1 VLRPW
6 KISLAERVDRRRSVP
21 VYQQIVQALIH
32 DIQRGRLVPGTFLP
46 SSRELATTLGVNR
59 KTIVIAYDDL
69 IAQGWLASDG
79 TRGTIVS
86 SSLPELAPRPVPI
99 LQPDTGSESTAPEFK
114 IRPAADPLP
123 AFVESTQLTFDDGA
137 PDARLLSPDV
147 LSRAYR
153 TALRQAV
160 RGNWLGYGDPRGSPI
175 LRETIANMLMTH
187 RGLVA
192 SADNICITRGSQMAI
207 FLAARILL
215 RPGETVLVEALSYAP
230 AWQAFRAA
238 GAAVVGAKLD
248 DNGLDVA
255 DVERLCRKHKVRALY
270 LTPHHQFPTT
280 VSLTPQRRLR
290 LLDLASQFGFAIIED
305 DYDHEFHFEQQPL
318 LPMASYAPRRTVYIG
333 SMSKLLLPGL
343 RIGYVAAA
351 PDVIRLMPSR
361 SSWRKISLTSSISK
375 CPTAAWHSGSHSAT
389 LRFSTRSRRA
399 CRTAMSASCPPG
411 HSRSRP
417 STSADFAS
425 AMQAS
430 RPRKRRKP
438 CGGSANWPT
447 APCGRRP
454 RSGVNAIDDANS
466 RSQTAITNG
475 KPAPFTRPPTNDV
488 ASTRKQFRKW
498 RRRSRVRSLRLCR
511 SR

>member
-1 VLRPW
+1 MLRPW
-6 KISLAERVDRRRSVP
+6 KISLAERVDRRRSIP

-32 DIQRGRLVPGTFLP
+32 DIQRGRLLPGTFLP

-86 SSLPELAPRPVPI
+86 SSLPELAPRPAPI
-99 LQPDTGSESTAPEFK
+99 LQPDVGPEASAPDFK

-137 PDARLLSPDV
+137 PDARLFSPDV

-160 RGNWLGYGDPRGSPI
+160 RGNLLGYGDPRGSPI
-175 LRETIANMLMTH
+175 LRATIANMLMTH

-192 SADNICITRGSQMAI
+192 NADNICITRGSQMAI
-207 FLAARILL
+207 FLAARILV
-215 RPGETVLVEALSYAP
+215 RPGETVLVEGLSYAP

-238 GAAVVGAKLD
+238 GATVVGAKLD
-248 DNGLDVA
+248 DNGLDVT

-351 PDVIRLMPSR
+351 PDVIRMMANETVIVDRQGNAPTELAVAELIESGELHRHSRKALQVYLKRRNAFAELLRKNFDGLIDFKVPDGGLAFWITFRDATVLDAIEVGVPRGTVRFLPSR
-361 SSWRKISLTSSISK
+361 SFAIAPFDERGLRLGYASLNTEEATEAVHRLRQLADSALR
-375 CPTAAWHSGSHSAT
+375 TESAT
-389 LRFSTRSRRA
+389 R
-399 CRTAMSASCPPG
+399 
-411 HSRSRP
+411 H
-417 STSADFAS
+417 
-425 AMQAS
+425 
-430 RPRKRRKP
+430 
-438 CGGSANWPT
+438 
-447 APCGRRP
+447 
-454 RSGVNAIDDANS
+454 
-466 RSQTAITNG
+466 
-475 KPAPFTRPPTNDV
+475 
-488 ASTRKQFRKW
+488 
-498 RRRSRVRSLRLCR
+498 
-511 SR
+511 

>member
-6 KISLAERVDRRRSVP
+6 KISLAERVDRRRGIP

-32 DIQRGRLVPGTFLP
+32 DIQRGRLLPGTFLP

-69 IAQGWLASDG
+69 IAQGWLSSDG

-86 SSLPELAPRPVPI
+86 SSLPELAPRPAPI
-99 LQPDTGSESTAPEFK
+99 LQPDVSPDGAAPDFK

-160 RGNWLGYGDPRGSPI
+160 RGNLLGYGDPRGSPI
-175 LRETIANMLMTH
+175 LRATIANMLMTH

-192 SADNICITRGSQMAI
+192 NADNICITRGSQMAI
-207 FLAARILL
+207 FLAARILV

-238 GAAVVGAKLD
+238 GATVIGAKLD
-248 DNGLDVA
+248 HDGLDVA
-255 DVERLCRKHKVRALY
+255 DVERLCRQHKVRALY

-351 PDVIRLMPSR
+351 ADVIRMIANETVIIDRQGNAPTELAVAELIESGELHRHSRKALQVYLKRRNAFAEILRKNFGSLIDFKVPDGGLAFWLTFRNAAVLDAIEMGVPRGTVRFLPSR
-361 SSWRKISLTSSISK
+361 S
-375 CPTAAWHSGSHSAT
+375 
-389 LRFSTRSRRA
+389 
-399 CRTAMSASCPPG
+399 
-411 HSRSRP
+411 
-417 STSADFAS
+417 FA
-425 AMQAS
+425 
-430 RPRKRRKP
+430 
-438 CGGSANWPT
+438 
-447 APCGRRP
+447 
-454 RSGVNAIDDANS
+454 I
-466 RSQTAITNG
+466 
-475 KPAPFTRPPTNDV
+475 APFEQRG
-488 ASTRKQFRKW
+488 
-498 RRRSRVRSLRLCR
+498 LRLGYASLNADEATEAVR
-511 SR
+511 RLRQLAHGAMRTESVAQH

>member
-6 KISLAERVDRRRSVP
+6 KISLAERVDRRRSIP

-32 DIQRGRLVPGTFLP
+32 DIQRGRLMPGTFLP

-86 SSLPELAPRPVPI
+86 SSLPELAPRPAPI
-99 LQPDTGSESTAPEFK
+99 LQPDAGPEASAPEFK

-137 PDARLLSPDV
+137 PDARLFSPDV

-160 RGNWLGYGDPRGSPI
+160 RGNLLGYGDPRGSPI
-175 LRETIANMLMTH
+175 LRATIANMLMTH

-192 SADNICITRGSQMAI
+192 NADNICITRGSQMAI
-207 FLAARILL
+207 FLAARILV
-215 RPGETVLVEALSYAP
+215 RPGETVLVEGLSYAP

-238 GAAVVGAKLD
+238 GAMVVGAKLD
-248 DNGLDVA
+248 DNGLDVT

-318 LPMASYAPRRTVYIG
+318 LPIASYAPRRTVYIG

-351 PDVIRLMPSR
+351 PDVIRMMANETVIVDRQGNAPTELAVAELIESGELHRHSRKALQVYLKRRNAFAELLRKNFDGLIDFKVPDGGLAFWITFRDATVLDAIEMGVPRGAVRFLPSR
-361 SSWRKISLTSSISK
+361 SFAIAPFDERGLRLGYASLNTEEA
-375 CPTAAWHSGSHSAT
+375 TAAVHRLHQLAHSA
-389 LRFSTRSRRA
+389 LRTESATR
-399 CRTAMSASCPPG
+399 
-411 HSRSRP
+411 H
-417 STSADFAS
+417 
-425 AMQAS
+425 
-430 RPRKRRKP
+430 
-438 CGGSANWPT
+438 
-447 APCGRRP
+447 
-454 RSGVNAIDDANS
+454 
-466 RSQTAITNG
+466 
-475 KPAPFTRPPTNDV
+475 
-488 ASTRKQFRKW
+488 
-498 RRRSRVRSLRLCR
+498 
-511 SR
+511 

>member
-1 VLRPW
+1 MLRPW
-6 KISLAERVDRRRSVP
+6 KISLAERVDRRRSIP

-32 DIQRGRLVPGTFLP
+32 DIQRGRLLPGTFLP

-86 SSLPELAPRPVPI
+86 SSLPELAPRPAPI
-99 LQPDTGSESTAPEFK
+99 LQPDAGPEASAPEFK

-137 PDARLLSPDV
+137 PDARLFSPDV

-160 RGNWLGYGDPRGSPI
+160 RGNLLGYGDPRGSPI
-175 LRETIANMLMTH
+175 LRATIANMLMTH

-192 SADNICITRGSQMAI
+192 NADNICITRGSQMAI
-207 FLAARILL
+207 FLAARILV
-215 RPGETVLVEALSYAP
+215 RPGETVLVEGLSYAP

-238 GAAVVGAKLD
+238 GATVVGAKLD
-248 DNGLDVA
+248 DNGLDVT

-318 LPMASYAPRRTVYIG
+318 LPIASYAPRRTVYIG

-351 PDVIRLMPSR
+351 PDVIRMMANETVIVDRQGNAPTELAVAELIESGELHRHSRKALQVYLKRRNAFAELLRKNFDGLIDFKVPDGGLAFWITFRDATVLDAIEMGVPRGAVRFLPSR
-361 SSWRKISLTSSISK
+361 SFAIAPFDERGLRLGYASLNTEEATEAVHRLRQLADSALR
-375 CPTAAWHSGSHSAT
+375 TESAT
-389 LRFSTRSRRA
+389 R
-399 CRTAMSASCPPG
+399 
-411 HSRSRP
+411 H
-417 STSADFAS
+417 
-425 AMQAS
+425 
-430 RPRKRRKP
+430 
-438 CGGSANWPT
+438 
-447 APCGRRP
+447 
-454 RSGVNAIDDANS
+454 
-466 RSQTAITNG
+466 
-475 KPAPFTRPPTNDV
+475 
-488 ASTRKQFRKW
+488 
-498 RRRSRVRSLRLCR
+498 
-511 SR
+511 

>member
-6 KISLAERVDRRRSVP
+6 KISLAERVDRRRSIP

-32 DIQRGRLVPGTFLP
+32 DIQRGRLLPGTFLP
-46 SSRELATTLGVNR
+46 SSRELASTLGVNR

-86 SSLPELAPRPVPI
+86 SSLPELAPRPAPI
-99 LQPDTGSESTAPEFK
+99 PQADAGPEGASPDFKVRAAAEPLAAFAESTH
-114 IRPAADPLP
+114 
-123 AFVESTQLTFDDGA
+123 LTFDDGA

-175 LRETIANMLMTH
+175 LRETIANMLTTH

-192 SADNICITRGSQMAI
+192 NADNICITRGSQMAI
-207 FLAARILL
+207 FLAARILV
-215 RPGETVLVEALSYAP
+215 RPGETVLVEALSYSP

-238 GAAVVGAKLD
+238 GAAVVGARLD
-248 DNGLDVA
+248 DDGLDVG
-255 DVERLCRKHKVRALY
+255 DVERLCRRHKVRALY

-290 LLDLASQFGFAIIED
+290 LLDLASQFGFAVIED

-333 SMSKLLLPGL
+333 SMSKLLLPAL

-351 PDVIRLMPSR
+351 SDVINLMANETVIIDRQGNVPTELAVAELIESGELHRHARKALQVYLNRRNAFAHLLQENFDDIIDFKVPDGGLAFWIKFRDSAVLDAIEKAVPQSGVRFLPSR
-361 SSWRKISLTSSISK
+361 S
-375 CPTAAWHSGSHSAT
+375 
-389 LRFSTRSRRA
+389 
-399 CRTAMSASCPPG
+399 
-411 HSRSRP
+411 
-417 STSADFAS
+417 FAI
-425 AMQAS
+425 
-430 RPRKRRKP
+430 
-438 CGGSANWPT
+438 
-447 APCGRRP
+447 APYEHRG
-454 RSGVNAIDDANS
+454 
-466 RSQTAITNG
+466 
-475 KPAPFTRPPTNDV
+475 
-488 ASTRKQFRKW
+488 
-498 RRRSRVRSLRLCR
+498 LRLGYASLNLDEATEAVHR
-511 SR
+511 LRQLADNAVRPKSAKQH

>member
-1 VLRPW
+1 MLRPW
-6 KISLAERVDRRRSVP
+6 KISLAERVDRRRGIP

-32 DIQRGRLVPGTFLP
+32 DIQRGRLLPGTFLP

-69 IAQGWLASDG
+69 IAQGWLSSDG

-86 SSLPELAPRPVPI
+86 SSLPELAPRPAPI
-99 LQPDTGSESTAPEFK
+99 LQPDVSPDGAAPDFK

-160 RGNWLGYGDPRGSPI
+160 RGNLLGYGDPRGSPI
-175 LRETIANMLMTH
+175 LRATIANMLMTH

-192 SADNICITRGSQMAI
+192 NADNICITRGSQMAI
-207 FLAARILL
+207 FLAARILV

-238 GAAVVGAKLD
+238 GATVIGAKLD
-248 DNGLDVA
+248 HDGLDVA
-255 DVERLCRKHKVRALY
+255 DVERLCRQHKVRALY

-351 PDVIRLMPSR
+351 ADVIRMIANETVIIDRQGNAPTELAVAELIESGELHRHSRKALQVYLKRRNAFAEILRKNFGSLIDFKVPDGGLAFWLTFRNAAVLDAIEMGVPRGTVRFLPSR
-361 SSWRKISLTSSISK
+361 S
-375 CPTAAWHSGSHSAT
+375 
-389 LRFSTRSRRA
+389 
-399 CRTAMSASCPPG
+399 
-411 HSRSRP
+411 
-417 STSADFAS
+417 FA
-425 AMQAS
+425 
-430 RPRKRRKP
+430 
-438 CGGSANWPT
+438 
-447 APCGRRP
+447 
-454 RSGVNAIDDANS
+454 I
-466 RSQTAITNG
+466 
-475 KPAPFTRPPTNDV
+475 APFEQRG
-488 ASTRKQFRKW
+488 
-498 RRRSRVRSLRLCR
+498 LRLGYASLNADEATEAVR
-511 SR
+511 RLRQLAHGAMRTESVAQH

>member
-1 VLRPW
+1 MLRPW
-6 KISLAERVDRRRSVP
+6 KISLAERVDRRRNIP

-46 SSRELATTLGVNR
+46 SSRELASTLGVNR

-86 SSLPELAPRPVPI
+86 SSLPELAPAHLPI
-99 LQPDTGSESTAPEFK
+99 PQSETGPDGAAPEFMV
-114 IRPAADPLP
+114 RAAADALP
-123 AFVESTQLTFDDGA
+123 AFVENSHLSFDDGA
-137 PDARLLSPDV
+137 PDARLLSLDV

-160 RGNWLGYGDPRGSPI
+160 RGNWLGYGDPRGSPV

-207 FLAARILL
+207 FLAARILF

-248 DNGLDVA
+248 DNGLDVE
-255 DVERLCRKHKVRALY
+255 DVERLCRRHKVRALY

-290 LLDLASQFGFAIIED
+290 LLDLASQFGFAVIED

-318 LPMASYAPRRTVYIG
+318 LPMASYAPRRTIYIG

-343 RIGYVAAA
+343 RIGYIAA
-351 PDVIRLMPSR
+351 PADVIRLMANEIVTVDRQGNVPTELAVAELIQSGELHRHARKALQVYLGRRNAFAQLLRKNFGDTIDFKMPDGGLSFWITFRDSSVLDAIEETAPGCGVRFLSSR
-361 SSWRKISLTSSISK
+361 SFAAPPYEQRGLRLGYASLNFDEATEAIRRLR
-375 CPTAAWHSGSHSAT
+375 HSAD
-389 LRFSTRSRRA
+389 RA
-399 CRTAMSASCPPG
+399 V
-411 HSRSRP
+411 
-417 STSADFAS
+417 
-425 AMQAS
+425 QA
-430 RPRKRRKP
+430 
-438 CGGSANWPT
+438 
-447 APCGRRP
+447 
-454 RSGVNAIDDANS
+454 
-466 RSQTAITNG
+466 
-475 KPAPFTRPPTNDV
+475 
-488 ASTRKQFRKW
+488 
-498 RRRSRVRSLRLCR
+498 
-511 SR
+511 